1 MSLDIR
7 KDYPLKAHNTF
18 AIDSIAD
25 TFITINSVADLIEA
39 VTQLDD
45 ESCLVLGGGSNLL
58 FDQERIENPVFW
70 VNIKG
75 IEELEAKGGHVIIK
89 AMAGENWHDFVL
101 WCLQRDYGGLENLSL
116 IPGSVGAAPV
126 QNIGAYGVE
135 VKDTLHQV
143 EALNLND
150 GMIQHFSLDECE
162 LAYRDSIFKGSQRG
176 QWVILSVSFRLTRHE
191 HQLKLGYGAIRETLQ
206 AAGIDNPMIQDV
218 SNTVIQIRQEK
229 LPDPKI
235 VPNAGSFFK
244 NPVVNAEIFKDL
256 KHRHPGIPGFELPDG
271 KVKIPAGWLID
282 QCGWK
287 GRREGNCGVHQQ
299 HALVLVNYGNATGA
313 DILHLADRIE
323 ESVMHSF
330 ELSLTPEVNVS
341 SDAAFAKD

>member
-1 MSLDIR
+1 MSLDI
-7 KDYPLKAHNTF
+7 KKGYLLKAHNTF
-18 AIDSIAD
+18 AIESVAD
-25 TFITINSVADLIEA
+25 TFITINSVADLVEA
-39 VTQLDD
+39 VTQFDD
-45 ESCLVLGGGSNLL
+45 ESYLVLGGGSNLL
-58 FDQERIENPVFW
+58 FDQERIENPVLW

-75 IEELEAKGGHVIIK
+75 IEELEVKDDYVIVR
-89 AMAGENWHDFVL
+89 AMAGERWHDFVL
-101 WCLQRDYGGLENLSL
+101 WCLQQGYGGLENLSL

-135 VKDTLHQV
+135 VKDTLYQV
-143 EALNLND
+143 EAFNLND
-150 GMIQHFSLDECE
+150 EMIHHFSLDDCE

-191 HQLKLGYGAIRETLQ
+191 HQLKLGYGAIHQTLQ
-206 AAGIDNPMIQDV
+206 AAGIDNPTIQDV
-218 SNTVIQIRQEK
+218 SNAVIQIRQEK
-229 LPDPKI
+229 LPDPKT

-256 KHRHPGIPGFELPDG
+256 KHRHPGIPGFELPEG

-287 GRREGNCGVHQQ
+287 GKRQGNCGVHEQ

-313 DILHLADRIE
+313 EILYLADRIK
-323 ESVMHSF
+323 ESVMHRF
-330 ELSLTPEVNVS
+330 ELSLAPEVNVS
-341 SDAAFAKD
+341 SNTAFAKD